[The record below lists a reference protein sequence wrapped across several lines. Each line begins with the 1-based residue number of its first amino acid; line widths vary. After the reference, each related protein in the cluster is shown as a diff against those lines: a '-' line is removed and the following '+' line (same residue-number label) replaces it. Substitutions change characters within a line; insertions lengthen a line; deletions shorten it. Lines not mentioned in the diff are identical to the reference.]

1 MREFPEAWSQ
11 PHSLLCYTHCV
22 LLSGK
27 PEPLW
32 GAVGEGETMAVLT
45 VLWPHRIVIVEIE
58 WMTAAHGR

>member
-11 PHSLLCYTHCV
+11 PHLLLCYTHCV

-32 GAVGEGETMAVLT
+32 GAVGEGDNGHADSAMAASSS
-45 VLWPHRIVIVEIE
+45 EIE